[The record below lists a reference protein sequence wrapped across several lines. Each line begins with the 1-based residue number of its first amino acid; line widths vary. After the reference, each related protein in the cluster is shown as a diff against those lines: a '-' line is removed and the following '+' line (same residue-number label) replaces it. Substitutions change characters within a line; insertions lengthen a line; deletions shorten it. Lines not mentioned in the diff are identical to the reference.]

1 MAREVP
7 AARSVAVWQIC
18 VPLSVLRTVND
29 SVLFDSV
36 VSYVEIRDFK
46 NDVVTLAE
54 IEALPTC
61 GEEKGDADNEGGYF
75 KRC

>member
-1 MAREVP
+1 
-7 AARSVAVWQIC
+7 
-18 VPLSVLRTVND
+18 
-29 SVLFDSV
+29 LFDSV